1 MGSRYWVRHA
11 SLRGFVGPLSQTE
24 LAAASLPPDAEVRLA
39 RSDGRPETLGDH
51 GWSPL
56 HQLLGVAPPLP
67 ADPVIELPPLG
78 IPGVRTSQVLAH
90 VRNRSSY
97 RVARRLASMVVVLAL
112 WTICIMWVAGLV
124 EAVRAKNLWM
134 LLGECATG
142 GLKAAGAIVVYHAFA
157 MLADIADCHLRR
169 ETELA
174 VRSVAP
180 SSPPS

>member
-1 MGSRYWVRHA
+1 MGDRYWVRHA

-39 RSDGRPETLGDH
+39 RSDGRPETLDDR

-67 ADPVIELPPLG
+67 ADPVVELPPLG
-78 IPGVRTSQVLAH
+78 IPGVRTNQVLAD
-90 VRNRSSY
+90 VRNKSSY
-97 RVARRLASMVVVLAL
+97 RAARRLASMMVVLAL
-112 WTICIMWVAGLV
+112 WATCVTLVAGLV
-124 EAVRAKNLWM
+124 EAMRDKNLWM

-142 GLKAAGAIVVYHAFA
+142 GLRAAGAIVVYQAFA

-169 ETELA
+169 ETERA

-180 SSPPS
+180 SSSPS